1 MVEKLDVFKYSLRY
15 KNFRYLQDKCMEEM
29 TELMKAIFKA
39 REQGFNY
46 SDDIEQ
52 EFADAQL
59 MLDQLRYC
67 YDDSTEGEFSENV
80 ARYEKAKCNKLWDI
94 WHDENLVERNGKC

>member
-1 MVEKLDVFKYSLRY
+1 MDDKEIVFEYSLNN
-15 KNFRYLQDKCMEEM
+15 KNFSYLQDKCMEEM

-39 REQGFNY
+39 RERGY
-46 SDDIEQ
+46 DHSEDIEQ

-67 YDDSTEGEFSENV
+67 YDAKTGGDFSRRV
-80 ARYEKAKCNKLWDI
+80 VVYTQAKCVKLWSI
-94 WHDENLVERNGKC
+94 WHDGIIPENK